1 MTILTNNI
9 GAFLTTEGSANDW
22 IAFSDRRAHV
32 SLVRFPLIIFTHRVT
47 AVHLNL
53 LCLSIL
59 VLHQTLQQI
68 TNVLHA
74 SFDLFYTCTMRLYQG
89 NSKQDVTVTTSL
101 LRRNITRLLAE
112 RDNFTLSRVLI
123 HNYIILCIYYCWV
136 IPNTR
141 LSLCQNNQV
150 QQ

>member
-53 LCLSIL
+53 LCFSIL

-68 TNVLHA
+68 TNVFHA

-89 NSKQDVTVTTSL
+89 NSKQDVTVTTSI
-101 LRRNITRLLAE
+101 LRRNITRLLAK

-123 HNYIILCIYYCWV
+123 HNYIILCIYYC
-136 IPNTR
+136 
-141 LSLCQNNQV
+141 
-150 QQ
+150 

>member
-1 MTILTNNI
+1 MIKLP
-9 GAFLTTEGSANDW
+9 
-22 IAFSDRRAHV
+22 FSDRRAHV

-74 SFDLFYTCTMRLYQG
+74 SFDLFYTCTMRLYQR

-123 HNYIILCIYYCWV
+123 HNYIILCIYYC
-136 IPNTR
+136 
-141 LSLCQNNQV
+141 
-150 QQ
+150 

>member
-1 MTILTNNI
+1 MIKLP
-9 GAFLTTEGSANDW
+9 
-22 IAFSDRRAHV
+22 FSDRRAHV

-59 VLHQTLQQI
+59 ELHQTLQQI
-68 TNVLHA
+68 TNVLRA
-74 SFDLFYTCTMRLYQG
+74 SFDLFYTCTM
-89 NSKQDVTVTTSL
+89 KQDVTVTTSL

-123 HNYIILCIYYCWV
+123 HNYIILCIYYC
-136 IPNTR
+136 
-141 LSLCQNNQV
+141 
-150 QQ
+150 